1 MTGEQE
7 DGAHC
12 FYEWN
17 EQEQLS
23 SVCYP
28 YFSLCLTFMRLIV
41 TPELPTAVS
50 GRR

>member
-1 MTGEQE
+1 MTDEQE
-7 DGAHC
+7 DGAHS

-23 SVCYP
+23 PVCYP